1 MQHDLTEL
9 GQRLF
14 HDPALSR
21 NGTQSC
27 ATCHD
32 PEYAFTDPRE
42 GVAGRAVSLG
52 DDGVSYGDR
61 NTPTLSYAALSPSFH
76 RDAKGRYKGGQFW
89 DGRADDLEDQA
100 GQPMLNPVEMAM
112 TDKAAVVARL
122 RDEQGYQESFAA
134 LLVPARLM
142 MWTGP
147 SREPRPRLRPIS
159 AARNS
164 CPLIPALTA
173 GSAAKKA

>member
-1 MQHDLTEL
+1 MSFPRSLSPFLLVLALIGAVVTVGAATGRTPRPTSGQMQHDLTEL

-100 GQPMLNPVEMAM
+100 GQPMLNPV
-112 TDKAAVVARL
+112 
-122 RDEQGYQESFAA
+122 
-134 LLVPARLM
+134 
-142 MWTGP
+142 
-147 SREPRPRLRPIS
+147 
-159 AARNS
+159 
-164 CPLIPALTA
+164 
-173 GSAAKKA
+173 